1 MASILNTTTM
11 HVLVIKKGLGDRL
24 GDSQVKLDVYKI
36 VASYFAT
43 TLSIKCDEFMKSYI
57 LYSIWYFFY

>member
-24 GDSQVKLDVYKI
+24 GDSQVKLDVYKS

-43 TLSIKCDEFMKSYI
+43 TLSIKCDEFMK
-57 LYSIWYFFY
+57 F